1 MALTTALN
9 MALLGMMNTE
19 VKTNLSSQNITN
31 ADKEGYTRKSLNTQ
45 YLTTNVGSA
54 PVSGVVIGSSNPFLI
69 KAAMGDISTYSYN
82 STISN
87 SLSYYAT
94 QLGHTDGSNT
104 LSSYLDKMYADLK
117 YLTTSPEIAANKA
130 EVVSTASNLAN
141 SVRNLS
147 SDIQSLRLTSE
158 QQIASTIDDINA
170 ALDRIDI
177 LNDKISSNP
186 TNDAS
191 LAEYEDQRNLELQ
204 KLAAN
209 MDIQYFYT
217 SNNVLQIYS
226 SSGQAMLLSD
236 PHHINYTVTN
246 AVDSTTL
253 YPGGFSPM
261 TIGGTDITTTI
272 TGGKLAGLIELR
284 DTTYVNEQAKLDEFA
299 NVLKTQVN
307 TALNNGASVPPRTTV
322 TGSLSGLTGATG
334 FSATGSI
341 RVAVTDQSGTIV
353 NYSDINLA
361 AMTTVNDV
369 ITALNGVAG
378 ISASLT
384 ANGELSITA
393 SPSPNGVAINP
404 LNSAVTSSTGQS
416 LSQYFGLNDMFTG
429 SNAQSLRV
437 SSTLEAN
444 PEYLSI
450 SVLSSSATLAVG
462 DRGVARG
469 DGSVADLV
477 ASALTTNQSFASA
490 GNFAAQ
496 SNTLQRYAQAYMSNA
511 ATQASIS
518 QSETDTAFQ
527 TYKASTEL
535 ISSTSGVNI
544 DEETAKMLIY
554 QNQYKAAA
562 QVVSTIQ
569 DMLDALINAVR

>member
-158 QQIASTIDDINA
+158 QQIAGTINDINA

-437 SSTLEAN
+437 SSALEAN

>member
-31 ADKEGYTRKSLNTQ
+31 ADKEGYTRKSLNTT

-54 PVSGVVIGSSNPFLI
+54 PVSGVVVGASDPFLI
-69 KAAMGDISTYSYN
+69 KAAIGDISTYSYN
-82 STISN
+82 STVSN

-104 LSSYLDKMYADLK
+104 LSSYLDQMYANLK
-117 YLTTSPEIAANKA
+117 YLATSPEIAANKA

-141 SVRNLS
+141 SIRNLS
-147 SDIQSLRLTSE
+147 GDIQNLRLSAE
-158 QQIASTIDDINA
+158 QQIAGTIDDINA
-170 ALDRIDI
+170 SLDRIDV
-177 LNDKISSNP
+177 LNDKIAQNP
-186 TNDAS
+186 QNDAS

-204 KLAAN
+204 KLASN

-217 SNNVLQIYS
+217 SNNVLQIYTG
-226 SSGQAMLLSD
+226 SGQSLLLSD
-236 PHHINYTVTN
+236 PHHINYAVTN
-246 AVDSTTL
+246 SVDATTI
-253 YPGGFSPM
+253 YPASFSPM
-261 TIGGTDITTTI
+261 SVGGTDITTSI

-284 DTTYVNEQAKLDEFA
+284 DQTYVSEQSKLDELS
-299 NVLKTQVN
+299 NVLKTQIN
-307 TALNNGASVPPRTTV
+307 TVLNTGASVPPRTNI
-322 TGSLSGLTGATG
+322 TGSLSGLTAGTAFT
-334 FSATGSI
+334 ATGSI

-361 AMTTVNDV
+361 AMTSVNDV
-369 ITALNGVAG
+369 LTALNGVAG
-378 ISASLT
+378 LSASLT

-393 SPSPNGVAINP
+393 SPSTNGVVFNP

-416 LSQYFGLNDMFTG
+416 FSQYFGLNDLFTG
-429 SNAQSLRV
+429 TNAQNIRV
-437 SSTLEAN
+437 SSVLEAN

-450 SVLSSSATLAVG
+450 SSLSSSATLAVG

-477 ASALTTNQSFASA
+477 ANALTATQSFANA

-518 QSETDTAFQ
+518 QSESDTAYQ
-527 TYKASTEL
+527 TYKASTDL
-535 ISSTSGVNI
+535 MTSASGVNI
-544 DEETAKMLIY
+544 DEETAKMLIL

>member
-1 MALTTALN
+1 MALTSALN

-31 ADKEGYTRKSLNTQ
+31 ADKEGYTRKSLNTT

-54 PVSGVVIGSSNPFLI
+54 PVAGVVVGASDPFLI
-69 KAAMGDISTYSYN
+69 KAAIGDISTYSYN

-87 SLSYYAT
+87 SLSYYTT
-94 QLGHTDGSNT
+94 QLGSTDGSNT
-104 LSSYLDKMYADLK
+104 LSSYLDQMYANLK
-117 YLTTSPEIAANKA
+117 YLATSPEIAANKA

-141 SVRNLS
+141 SIRNLS
-147 SDIQSLRLTSE
+147 GDIQSLRLTAE
-158 QQIASTIDDINA
+158 QQIAGTIDDINA

-177 LNDKISSNP
+177 LNDKIAQNP
-186 TNDAS
+186 QNDAS
-191 LAEYEDQRNLELQ
+191 LAEYEDERNLELQ

-217 SNNVLQIYS
+217 SNNVLQIYTA
-226 SSGQAMLLSD
+226 SGQSLLLSD
-236 PHHINYTVTN
+236 PHHINYTITN
-246 AVDSTTL
+246 TVDSTTL
-253 YPGGFSPM
+253 YPAGFSPI
-261 TIGGTDITTTI
+261 TLDGTDITTSV

-284 DTTYVNEQAKLDEFA
+284 DTTYVSEQAKLDELA
-299 NVLKTQVN
+299 NVMKTQIN
-307 TALNNGASVPPRTTV
+307 TILNTGASVPPRSTI
-322 TGSLSGLTGATG
+322 TGSLSGLTAGTG

-361 AMTTVNDV
+361 AMATVNDV
-369 ITALNGVAG
+369 MTALNGVAG
-378 ISASLT
+378 LTASLN
-384 ANGELSITA
+384 ANGELSVTV
-393 SPSPNGVAINP
+393 SPTTNGIAINP
-404 LNSAVTSSTGQS
+404 LNSAVTSSTGES
-416 LSQYFGLNDMFTG
+416 FSQYFGLNDLFTG
-429 SNAQSLRV
+429 ANAQNLRV
-437 SSTLEAN
+437 SSILETN

-450 SVLSSSATLAVG
+450 SSLSSSATLAAG

-477 ASALTTNQSFASA
+477 ADALVGTQSFSAA

-518 QSETDTAFQ
+518 QSETDTSYQ
-527 TYKASTEL
+527 TYKASSDLVT
-535 ISSTSGVNI
+535 STSGVNI
-544 DEETAKMLIY
+544 DEETAKMLIL